1 MCCLS
6 SETSALNGTSSP
18 NMQGVSAPSSLG
30 EFLLLT
36 SDLTFAYIFYRTLK
50 CVVFI
55 TIGLAYVDFLLRR
68 MNHR

>member
-30 EFLLLT
+30 EFLLFIYPFT
-36 SDLTFAYIFYRTLK
+36 SDLTFMYLLLK
-50 CVVFI
+50 VNIC
-55 TIGLAYVDFLLRR
+55 
-68 MNHR
+68 

>member
-36 SDLTFAYIFYRTLK
+36 SDLTSHIEVRSVHHNWVSICRLFA
-50 CVVFI
+50 
-55 TIGLAYVDFLLRR
+55 AQ
-68 MNHR
+68 NEP